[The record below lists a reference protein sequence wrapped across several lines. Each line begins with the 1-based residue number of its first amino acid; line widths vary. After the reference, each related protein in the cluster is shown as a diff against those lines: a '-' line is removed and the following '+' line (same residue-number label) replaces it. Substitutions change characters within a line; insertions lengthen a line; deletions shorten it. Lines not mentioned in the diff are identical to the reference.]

1 MIKYSLNFSTSMIE
15 QLQTDARAWYQL
27 KSVRSM
33 LDNKIEQKCKDWGGM
48 NVPKNNQKV

>member
-1 MIKYSLNFSTSMIE
+1 MIKQNDFWLKCSLNFSTSMIE

-33 LDNKIEQKCKDWGGM
+33 LDNKKEQKCKEWM
-48 NVPKNNQKV
+48 FL